1 MRLPNAAGNVRQVVI
16 FLLVGLLTAVVDVGV
31 MQALIGLGMHYT
43 YAVSAGF
50 AIALVVNYFGHT
62 LWTFEARHS
71 ATSAGGFLVVV
82 LINYGLT
89 MVCVALSMHLLD
101 TALPGKL
108 LSLPVVVANGYLLT
122 KYWVFR

>member
-1 MRLPNAAGNVRQVVI
+1 MRMPWAVNTRQVVVY
-16 FLLVGLLTAVVDVGV
+16 LLVGLLTAAVDIGA
-31 MQALIGLGMHYT
+31 MQVLIGFGAHYT

-50 AIALVVNYFGHT
+50 ALGLVVNYFGHA

-71 ATSAGGFLVVV
+71 LASAVGFLVVV

-101 TALPGKL
+101 AALPGKL
-108 LSLPVVVANGYLLT
+108 LSLPMVATNGYLLT

>member
-1 MRLPNAAGNVRQVVI
+1 MGVSWAGNTRQVVV
-16 FLLVGLLTAVVDVGV
+16 FLLVGLLTAAVDIGA
-31 MQALIGLGMHYT
+31 MQVLIGFGAHYA

-50 AIALVVNYFGHT
+50 ILGLVVNYFGHAM
-62 LWTFEARHS
+62 WTFEVRHS
-71 ATSAGGFLVVV
+71 LASALEFLVVV

-101 TALPGKL
+101 MALPGKL
-108 LSLPVVVANGYLLT
+108 LSLPVVAANGYLLT